1 MRQKRIVF
9 IILSLV
15 LLAGF
20 AFGASLPLQGN
31 WTPPTT
37 DLNGSP
43 LVGPVTF
50 NLYETDS
57 GRIQINSS
65 PILTPPFN
73 FSIIKPDG
81 TSGTA
86 TFVITAINP
95 GGESA
100 DSNVASYPFAL
111 VPAAPAAP
119 AGFSVITQP
128 VTKKPSP
135 PKIK

>member
-1 MRQKRIVF
+1 MRKRIVF
-9 IILSLV
+9 IVLSLV

-20 AFGASLPLQGN
+20 AMAASLPLQGN

-37 DLNGSP
+37 DINGNP
-43 LVGPVTF
+43 VVGPVTF
-50 NLYETDS
+50 NLYETDG
-57 GRIQINSS
+57 GRVLLNTS
-65 PILTPPFN
+65 PIIAPPFN
-73 FSIIKPDG
+73 FSITKPDG

-86 TFVITAINP
+86 TFVITAVNP

-119 AGFSVITQP
+119 ATFSVITQP

-135 PKIK
+135 PKVK